1 MPRISLKILP
11 LSLRSVSIEEYVQ
24 GIKIW
29 VQRNQFFSLVTSQH
43 SSEDLAVGPPTAPL
57 TSKALSGNF
66 CLSTKLVAQARIRHS
81 QKFTFYSHYNDQVV
95 NFVFVYTLFS
105 GIFGI
110 ALMFSWMGV
119 QLQSKFWSRR
129 QALPSLG
136 SAPLNKTS

>member
-110 ALMFSWMGV
+110 AL
-119 QLQSKFWSRR
+119 LD
-129 QALPSLG
+129 G
-136 SAPLNKTS
+136 SAIAIKILVSSPGLAIFRFCPIKQNLLV

>member
-1 MPRISLKILP
+1 M
-11 LSLRSVSIEEYVQ
+11 SIEEYVQ

-57 TSKALSGNF
+57 TSKALSGSF

-81 QKFTFYSHYNDQVV
+81 QNFTFYSHYNDQVV

-110 ALMFSWMGV
+110 ALMFSWMGM

>member
-81 QKFTFYSHYNDQVV
+81 RKFTFYSHYNDQVV

-119 QLQSKFWSRR
+119 QLQSNFWSRR